1 MSNPEFTAPDFT
13 SQTAAAYKANID
25 ASIAANGAD
34 SVNLAFS
41 YASGTGTFTV
51 HDAQGGAL
59 SASNPG
65 FIKFQDPDNPGY
77 YKYISVEA
85 NQDFIDDAGSSEIIN
100 NLFGFPSGTAVGD
113 DVTFTLYAV
122 SNDDMDAVAFMISR
136 DPTAYNSPA
145 AANIGAPDDAV
156 ADQYGDFFAL
166 DSLDET
172 LYDSN
177 PCTAIGTFRMQ
188 MSASDDWTV
197 QTIDARDGI
206 GKLQPYSEGGWVKM
220 ATYTESASN
229 NNLDFLLDANVFDD
243 YRVELINC
251 IGSTDAA
258 EIYYRTST
266 DGGATF
272 DSGASDY
279 NWQTL
284 NTDRTNASPQGSLTD
299 SKVIAMYN
307 ISNVAAESASGHFT
321 IFNPSDATYYTK
333 VGHYMNHTASSGSM
347 ATNSGAGTRLSAAD
361 VDAFRLYLS
370 AGNWTGKFIL
380 YGRKH

>member
-34 SVNLAFS
+34 SVNIAFS

-59 SASNPG
+59 AATNPG
-65 FIKFQDPDNPGY
+65 FVKFQDPDNPGY

-100 NLFGFPSGTAVGD
+100 NLFGLTTGVAYGNDLPFY
-113 DVTFTLYAV
+113 LYAV

-136 DPTAYNSPA
+136 IPHATTSPA

-156 ADQYGDFFAL
+156 ADANGDFFSL

-177 PCTAIGTFRMQ
+177 PCVCLGSFRMQ

-197 QTIDARDGI
+197 QT
-206 GKLQPYSEGGWVKM
+206 
-220 ATYTESASN
+220 
-229 NNLDFLLDANVFDD
+229 
-243 YRVELINC
+243 
-251 IGSTDAA
+251 
-258 EIYYRTST
+258 
-266 DGGATF
+266 
-272 DSGASDY
+272 
-279 NWQTL
+279 
-284 NTDRTNASPQGSLTD
+284 
-299 SKVIAMYN
+299 
-307 ISNVAAESASGHFT
+307 
-321 IFNPSDATYYTK
+321 
-333 VGHYMNHTASSGSM
+333 
-347 ATNSGAGTRLSAAD
+347 LSAAD
-361 VDAFRLYLS
+361 GIGRFHEETVFTMAAGQFGNASGGYLRNNGGTAPAFSNQLCTFKISKSGNLIWNMRLDGDAGTDGSGSVSTLAGLPYTLVDRTGGDMYVGAIRYQTNDVNELGLAFHDDSTDVDYVRFYSPTDGAVLNSDFANGSRTLS
-370 AGNWTGKFIL
+370 GSFTFNISTN
-380 YGRKH
+380 